1 MAVTG
6 FRELMAA
13 AGAVVETI
21 DTAAAMQAH
30 QAGDAVFVDVREGH
44 EWAQGHI
51 PGAVHAPRGFL
62 EFIADP
68 QGPMHK
74 PELSSGR
81 KLMVYCGSG
90 GRSLLA
96 AKTLH
101 DMGITDI
108 VNVGGGFQ
116 SWAGGGG
123 AVES

>member
-1 MAVTG
+1 MPYTTLISCDEVAKHVKDPDWVLVDCR
-6 FRELMAA
+6 FSLA
-13 AGAVVETI
+13 
-21 DTAAAMQAH
+21 DP
-30 QAGDAVFVDVREGH
+30 QAGR
-44 EWAQGHI
+44 QQYLKGHI
-51 PGAVHAPRGFL
+51 PGAVHVPRGFL

-68 QGPMHK
+68 DGPMHK

-90 GRSLLA
+90 GRSILA

-101 DMGITDI
+101 DMGITDL

-116 SWAGGGG
+116 GWAGNGG